1 MIILADAVASP
12 STVIIKA
19 LDTPHA
25 YVAVLGS
32 QLLPCVTVHTPSAC
46 KIRLGQC
53 QKRVTNR

>member
-12 STVIIKA
+12 STVMIKA

-32 QLLPCVTVHTPSAC
+32 QLLPCMAVLTPSAC
-46 KIRLGQC
+46 RNRLSQC
-53 QKRVTNR
+53 QKRVTH

>member
-1 MIILADAVASP
+1 MITLADAVAGA
-12 STVIIKA
+12 STVMIKA

-32 QLLPCVTVHTPSAC
+32 QLLPCVAVHTPSAC
-46 KIRLGQC
+46 RIRLSPC